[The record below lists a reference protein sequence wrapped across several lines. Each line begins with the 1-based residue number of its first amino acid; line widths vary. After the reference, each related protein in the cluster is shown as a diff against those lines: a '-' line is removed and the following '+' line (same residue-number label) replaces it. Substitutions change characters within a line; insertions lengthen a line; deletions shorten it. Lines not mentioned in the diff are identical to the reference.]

1 MEWLDNLITNNFDV
15 SFIPLVI
22 IGNFLIYNSGLYPQ
36 KLLSFS
42 KSKVILTF
50 INSLILGVGY
60 WFLTSNVG
68 TNPPEIRTLLNSFL
82 LSTSLYEFGIKE
94 SLQFLK
100 ENGSGFLVQKLK
112 QRIENDETKSN

>member
-1 MEWLDNLITNNFDV
+1 MEWLENLISNNFDV

-50 INSLILGVGY
+50 VNSLVLGIGY
-60 WFLTSNVG
+60 WFLTSNIG
-68 TNPPEIRTLLNSFL
+68 STPPEIRTLLNSFL
-82 LSTSLYEFGIKE
+82 LSTTLYEFGIKE

-100 ENGSGFLVQKLK
+100 ENGSSFLVKKLK
-112 QRIENDETKSN
+112 ERIENDSKNS